1 MRRAVLLAVLS
12 LCAAGLS
19 GCGKSDDTTKV
30 VTKTE
35 GNGTQSVSV
44 TDNKGA
50 TVTVSSGAGATT
62 NMPAYAPI
70 FPGASVETSVTAPG
84 KGGMVAFKTSAAPE
98 AVIAFYKKSVS
109 GVGFKDTLNMTSG
122 DTMTY
127 SAADDKGVHVLN
139 VVASKGGDGTQVQV
153 TWN

>member
-12 LCAAGLS
+12 LSVAGLS
-19 GCGKSDDTTKV
+19 GCGRNDDTPRV

-35 GNGTQSVSV
+35 SNGTQSVTV

-50 TVTVSSGAGATT
+50 TVTVAGAGASA
-62 NMPAYAPI
+62 NMPAYAPLY
-70 FPGASVETSVTAPG
+70 PGASVETTVTAPG
-84 KGGMVAFKTSAAPE
+84 KGGMVAFKTSAAPD

-109 GVGFKDTLNMTSG
+109 GAGFKDTLNMTSG

-127 SAADDKGVHVLN
+127 SATDEKGVHALN
-139 VVASKGGDGTQVQV
+139 VVASKGDDGTQVQV